1 MHQVLWRAYE
11 YEYYAAYGSL
21 IRYTKDLSPISFLL
35 FIFSF
40 YHTHLMILMIH
51 NFFRYGHMLGGLLF
65 WSPRVLIPL
74 LVVGLEISVELGS
87 KAWEIFRLFHGSNQV
102 LIKWVGSL
110 VGSTPL
116 LTVIRMIPSKTGI

>member
-1 MHQVLWRAYE
+1 MHQLIWRAYE

-40 YHTHLMILMIH
+40 YHTHLMIH
-51 NFFRYGHMLGGLLF
+51 SFFRYGHMLGGLLF